1 MSQSPRPGVT
11 RNLVF
16 FFGSNTARIGLMMLV
31 GFVLTPLQIGAFGL
45 VLFGLFQLL
54 NQLSLA
60 LTSPLRSAVTRTVV
74 KAIVHARAKKGHGGV
89 EREFTNGVA
98 VVLILSIVLLVI
110 AGACLAFLPALLN
123 FPESQT
129 RAVTIAFAC
138 QAVIIAATVTTAPWL
153 SLYLVEHRPIA
164 FNTDL
169 AILRILDMAAFGV
182 AVLDHY
188 LFGFDVFIGFV
199 VARMVFTLLHSCVR
213 LVMTWTRIPEARFRA
228 RSLCRTTSKRLTHV
242 GSLSMSQPVGNVMFF
257 FLDNYLLNIVYSPIY
272 NAIWGIVNQ
281 LRGYA
286 RRIGSQGFSGME
298 ATVADM
304 HERSGHDVNVRAML
318 AVTRITSG
326 AMILC
331 TGFVAIFFRPLIDL
345 WLGSQLRTDESLI
358 SIMSYNEALD
368 IVWSILILLLIG
380 GILLEI
386 AQVGTQFLFGMGHV
400 KRYAGIMYA
409 AAVTKF
415 VFSISIVIVVL
426 QVAAGGKPAVETVL
440 LFPASTLLVQV
451 VFFGFVFPRRLVH
464 LTGIRGSTYLWNALG
479 RPTLTSVIPLLTG
492 GLMVW
497 LIEDWTWPLLIV
509 MVAIVGAVSAPC
521 VLGILIHRDERMRIL
536 GMLRR

>member
-1 MSQSPRPGVT
+1 MSQSSRPGVA

-16 FFGSNTARIGLMMLV
+16 FFCSNTARMGLLMVV

-54 NQLSLA
+54 NQLSMA
-60 LTSPLRSAVTRTVV
+60 LTAPLRSAVTRTVV
-74 KAIVHARAKKGHGGV
+74 KAIIQARTKEGAAGV

-98 VVLILSIVLLVI
+98 LVLGMSLLMLVA
-110 AGACLAFLPALLN
+110 AGACLAFLPDLLN
-123 FPESQT
+123 FPEAQT
-129 RAVTIAFAC
+129 RAVTVAFAC
-138 QAVIIAATVTTAPWL
+138 QAVIFAATVTTAPWL
-153 SLYLVEHRPIA
+153 SLYLVQHRPIA

-169 AILRILDMAAFGV
+169 TVLRILDMLAFGI
-182 AVLDHY
+182 AVLPTGY
-188 LFGFDVFIGFV
+188 DVFIAFV
-199 VARMVFTLLHSCVR
+199 VLRMLLTVLHCTVR
-213 LVMTWTRIPEARFRA
+213 LVMMWSQLPDARFRL
-228 RSLCRTTSKRLTHV
+228 RSLCRNTSKRLVHI
-242 GSLSMSQPVGNVMFF
+242 GSLTMSQPIGNVMFF
-257 FLDNYLLNIVYSPIY
+257 FLDNYLLNIVYGPIY

-286 RRIGSQGFSGME
+286 RRIGSEGFSGMD

-304 HERSGHDVNVRAML
+304 HERGGHEVNVRAML

-326 AMILC
+326 VMILC

-345 WLGSQLRTDESLI
+345 WLGSRLRSDESLI
-358 SIMSYNEALD
+358 SIMSYNEVLD
-368 IVWSILILLLIG
+368 LVWSILVLLLIG
-380 GILLEI
+380 GVLLEVS
-386 AQVGTQFLFGMGHV
+386 QVGSRFLFGMGHV

-415 VFSISIVIVVL
+415 VFSISIAIVVL
-426 QVAAGGKPAVETVL
+426 QMAAGGKPAVEWVL
-440 LFPASTLLVQV
+440 LFPASTLLVQL
-451 VFFGFVFPRRLVH
+451 VFFGVVFPRRLVQ
-464 LTGIRGSTYLWNALG
+464 LTGIHGSTYLWSALV
-479 RPTLTSVIPLLTG
+479 RPTLASVIPLLTG
-492 GLMVW
+492 VLMIW
-497 LIEDWTWPLLIV
+497 QIEVWTWPLLIV